1 MSSTLT
7 KRKSKVTSPIVWIT
21 STLLVLLFSGV
32 VGLAI
37 SQYLPQYYPEL
48 AKYPA
53 LQPVVFVLSIFFGL
67 FVELVIWAYT
77 TISDMRRRVQEDIV
91 GTIVES
97 TSDAFT
103 SSLIELMLPSSSKDM
118 VSARLHLNRITDY
131 LKKCH
136 NQPKYMQRAFA
147 SYFETTITTW
157 SESVNKL
164 LGEEGQVLSMNDTAT
179 LSKTLM
185 EGGSSY
191 LILEQ
196 DICDAESAWSPQFVN
211 FIEDIGEDKH
221 IRCQFV
227 LLCTTEYL
235 SESKNLDVFQREVKF
250 LKKANFEV
258 LWCDEK
264 RLYQELNEKMPKANI
279 EIFDDSAV
287 LMMEPAKIY
296 TGELRTWLRS
306 LDDNNDYRKTL
317 TAIKK
322 ISVQWHPR
330 LIDRQ

>member
-1 MSSTLT
+1 M
-7 KRKSKVTSPIVWIT
+7 
-21 STLLVLLFSGV
+21 
-32 VGLAI
+32 
-37 SQYLPQYYPEL
+37 
-48 AKYPA
+48 
-53 LQPVVFVLSIFFGL
+53 
-67 FVELVIWAYT
+67 
-77 TISDMRRRVQEDIV
+77 
-91 GTIVES
+91 
-97 TSDAFT
+97 
-103 SSLIELMLPSSSKDM
+103 
-118 VSARLHLNRITDY
+118 
-131 LKKCH
+131 
-136 NQPKYMQRAFA
+136 
-147 SYFETTITTW
+147 
-157 SESVNKL
+157 
-164 LGEEGQVLSMNDTAT
+164 
-179 LSKTLM
+179 
-185 EGGSSY
+185 
-191 LILEQ
+191 
-196 DICDAESAWSPQFVN
+196 
-211 FIEDIGEDKH
+211 
-221 IRCQFV
+221 
-227 LLCTTEYL
+227 CTTEYL